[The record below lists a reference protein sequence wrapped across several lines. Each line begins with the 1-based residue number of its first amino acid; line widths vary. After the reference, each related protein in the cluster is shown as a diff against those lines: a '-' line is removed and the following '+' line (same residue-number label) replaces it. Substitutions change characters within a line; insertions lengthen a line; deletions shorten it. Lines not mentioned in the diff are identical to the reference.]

1 MPCWNK
7 GTALFFVGFGVG
19 EEDVLGVGEE
29 DVLGVGAV
37 LGVGELDLGV
47 GELDFGVG
55 ELDFGVGDGADV
67 GAGVGAG
74 VGSAVGLTI
83 EEHENSEPHIEGY
96 GLGGH
101 LYDPA
106 FV

>member
-37 LGVGELDLGV
+37 LGVGELDL
-47 GELDFGVG
+47 GVG